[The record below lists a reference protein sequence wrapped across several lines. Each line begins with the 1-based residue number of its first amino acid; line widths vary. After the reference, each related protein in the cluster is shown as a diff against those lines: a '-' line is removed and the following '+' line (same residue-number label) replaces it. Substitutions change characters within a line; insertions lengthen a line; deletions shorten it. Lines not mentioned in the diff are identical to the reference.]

1 MLFLQTAADW
11 LRARNLPFEMTALL
25 PVPVNKLIDDWV
37 LRAQDQQRR
46 ITALTRTA
54 LADEAEILLQRCTTI
69 VPLYPEDIDATTL
82 SSRAFRQHQYRRLP
96 AILAQH
102 ADHRSEE
109 RRVGK
114 EWVSK
119 VSSRWSPYQS
129 KKKKQNVKAS
139 I

>member
-54 LADEAEILLQRCTTI
+54 LADEAEILLKRCTTI
-69 VPLYPEDIDATTL
+69 VPLYPEGIDANPL
-82 SSRAFRQHQYRRLP
+82 SSRVIRQNQYSRL
-96 AILAQH
+96 AASLSRHAGHVLALLTHFTHPESAGTH
-102 ADHRSEE
+102 A
-109 RRVGK
+109 
-114 EWVSK
+114 
-119 VSSRWSPYQS
+119 
-129 KKKKQNVKAS
+129 
-139 I
+139 